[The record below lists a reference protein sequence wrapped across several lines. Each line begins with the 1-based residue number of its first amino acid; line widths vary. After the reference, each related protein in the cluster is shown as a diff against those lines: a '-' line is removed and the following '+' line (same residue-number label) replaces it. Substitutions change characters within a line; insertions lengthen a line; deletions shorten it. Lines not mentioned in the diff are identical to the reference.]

1 MPPVYQNDPKTHP
14 QVVIFNHDAWGP
26 RIDDLVRDVA
36 EITKKIISKVDKES
50 KNNFSL
56 YYINV
61 EKKIKTETKT
71 PARGKIELP
80 KSLGFTS
87 RKDLTEQIYKS
98 IKTREETIRRTKID
112 LEEYS
117 VKEAINEVFN
127 NILLLDLTHNTNF
140 AKKANKKFI
149 AGLIQKELKDIDE
162 KTVTEANLQRA
173 KSSFNTLYRKLTGQ
187 SRIVDVYSDPIE
199 KSTKEMN
206 ASYISISEMK
216 KNKGI
221 MFSEKSLKSS
231 TAKELEN
238 INEAL
243 GEIKGK
249 YSIKKEEEDYKS
261 FLNITVLASG
271 PEIGFAKTLTRK
283 ENAEFIDCWVKSKD
297 KGFYS
302 VPYNYRPGTH
312 PKQKQ
317 FNPDFIIKKVEKII
331 FVEIKHDEDTDI
343 KNRDKIAG
351 ATDYFNELNTR
362 LEKNGLEY
370 SFYFLTP
377 GDYTG
382 FFEKVIR
389 NNKAFIGKLHADL
402 LKKSREELRD

>member
-1 MPPVYQNDPKTHP
+1 
-14 QVVIFNHDAWGP
+14 
-26 RIDDLVRDVA
+26 
-36 EITKKIISKVDKES
+36 
-50 KNNFSL
+50 
-56 YYINV
+56 
-61 EKKIKTETKT
+61 
-71 PARGKIELP
+71 
-80 KSLGFTS
+80 
-87 RKDLTEQIYKS
+87 
-98 IKTREETIRRTKID
+98 
-112 LEEYS
+112 
-117 VKEAINEVFN
+117 
-127 NILLLDLTHNTNF
+127 
-140 AKKANKKFI
+140 
-149 AGLIQKELKDIDE
+149 
-162 KTVTEANLQRA
+162 
-173 KSSFNTLYRKLTGQ
+173 
-187 SRIVDVYSDPIE
+187 
-199 KSTKEMN
+199 MN